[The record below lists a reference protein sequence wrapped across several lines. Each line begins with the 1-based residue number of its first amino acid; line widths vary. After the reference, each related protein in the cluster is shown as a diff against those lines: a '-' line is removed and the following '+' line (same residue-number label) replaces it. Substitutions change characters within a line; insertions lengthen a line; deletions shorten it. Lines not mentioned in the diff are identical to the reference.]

1 MAGITSEYNQ
11 HHIITDWQY
20 RQAVEWD
27 FETSYYYNII
37 VCEID
42 NIYCNN
48 IDYKKYYIY
57 INNLMNENEII
68 L

>member
-11 HHIITDWQY
+11 HHIISDWQY

-37 VCEID
+37 VDSMI
-42 NIYCNN
+42 
-48 IDYKKYYIY
+48 
-57 INNLMNENEII
+57 
-68 L
+68 

>member
-27 FETSYYYNII
+27 FETSYYYR
-37 VCEID
+37 
-42 NIYCNN
+42 
-48 IDYKKYYIY
+48 YYSRFHDLNHFGYEEYYYLGLNDLFSIKSKWF
-57 INNLMNENEII
+57 I